1 MFLFLEISRPLTNL
15 TLTLNQTQ
23 MPQTSQPKFN
33 SLEDE
38 LFLVKQE
45 LADKNQVL
53 QSVIEGTLAGYW
65 DWDIPSNQEYL
76 SPTFKKMFGYED
88 HEMENSPESWQRI
101 MFPEDLGIT
110 FAAFE
115 AHVASRGEIPF
126 TCEVRYKH
134 KNGSTV
140 WVWCKGKVIK
150 WDENGAPLRAVGSH
164 VDITERKQFEI
175 ALRSSE
181 ERFRTAFANA
191 GVGMALV
198 SPEGLIMSSNPMLN
212 TLFKIQDEGDKRA
225 VCLFDFF
232 TSESRASLEAAFFDV
247 VNEEKSSFQEEKEFK
262 DADGQLFWA
271 NFTISLA
278 KDPNTGEALY
288 AIIVLRDTTDKHE
301 ALESLERSNKDL
313 EQFAYLTSHDL
324 QEPLRTLIGFSEI
337 LQETLTGDL
346 SEDEILEAKTHL
358 GFINSAARRMS
369 RQIQDILEYSKL
381 GNKSVFEA
389 VDLNHTVSEVMHDL
403 SAITSKIKVA
413 VSWDEMPLVQGSKSE
428 LHLLFLNLF
437 SNALKFRNPNEMP
450 KIHLACS
457 ENASFWNFTLT
468 DNGIGIEEAYLER
481 VFLIFQKLHSRS
493 EFEGT
498 GIGLAHCKKIIEL
511 HGGDIGVTSVFGE
524 GSEFHFSISKNL
536 K

>member
-1 MFLFLEISRPLTNL
+1 
-15 TLTLNQTQ
+15 
-23 MPQTSQPKFN
+23 MPQPSKSEIN
-33 SLEDE
+33 SIEDE

-76 SPTFKKMFGYED
+76 SPTFKEMFGYQD

-101 MFPEDLGIT
+101 MFPEDLAIT

-140 WVWCKGKVIK
+140 WVWCKGKVIE
-150 WDENGAPLRAVGSH
+150 WDSNGAPLRAVGSH

-175 ALRSSE
+175 ALKSSE

-198 SPEGLIMSSNPMLN
+198 TPDGQITSSNAMFN
-212 TLFKIQDEGDKRA
+212 DMFQIEVEKAENAHRLFH
-225 VCLFDFF
+225 FF
-232 TSESRASLEAAFFDV
+232 TSENRKELEAEFFDV
-247 VNEEKSSFQEEKEFK
+247 ISEEKGAFQGEEEFK
-262 DADGQLFWA
+262 RSNGQLFWA
-271 NFTISLA
+271 NVSMSLA
-278 KDPNTGEALY
+278 KDPNTNEAMY
-288 AIIVLRDTTDKHE
+288 AIIVLKDTTDKQE

-337 LQETLTGDL
+337 LQETLSNKLD
-346 SEDEILEAKTHL
+346 EDAILEAKTHL
-358 GFINSAARRMS
+358 GFINSASRRMS
-369 RQIQDILEYSKL
+369 EQIQAILEYSKL
-381 GNKSVFEA
+381 GNNSLIES
-389 VDLNHTVSEVMHDL
+389 LNLNLVVSEVMHDL
-403 SAITSKIKVA
+403 SSILKGVKVA
-413 VSWDEMPLVQGSKSE
+413 ISWDELPIIHGYKSE
-428 LHLLFLNLF
+428 MHLLLLNLF
-437 SNALKFRNPNEMP
+437 SNAIKYRRPEVVP
-450 KIHLACS
+450 KIHLSCK
-457 ENASFWNFTLT
+457 EDELFWNFTIS

-481 VFLIFQKLHSRS
+481 IFLIFQKLHSRS
-493 EFEGT
+493 EYAGT
-498 GIGLAHCKKIIEL
+498 GIGLAHCKKIVEL
-511 HGGDIGVTSVFGE
+511 HGGEISVSSVFGE

-536 K
+536 RQGK

>member
-1 MFLFLEISRPLTNL
+1 LQQPSKSEI
-15 TLTLNQTQ
+15 
-23 MPQTSQPKFN
+23 TSI
-33 SLEDE
+33 EDE

-76 SPTFKKMFGYED
+76 SPTFKEMFGYQD

-101 MFPEDLGIT
+101 MFPEDLAIT

-140 WVWCKGKVIK
+140 WVWCKGKVIE
-150 WDENGAPLRAVGSH
+150 WDSNGAPLRAVGSH

-175 ALRSSE
+175 ALKSSE

-198 SPEGLIMSSNPMLN
+198 TTDGQITSSNAMFN
-212 TLFKIQDEGDKRA
+212 DMFKIEVEKGQHAHG
-225 VCLFDFF
+225 LFQFF
-232 TSESRASLEAAFFDV
+232 TTENRKELEAEFANV
-247 VNEEKSSFQEEKEFK
+247 ISEEKGALQGEMEFK
-262 DADGQLFWA
+262 RSNGQLFWA
-271 NFTISLA
+271 NVSMSLA
-278 KDPNTGEALY
+278 KDPNTNKALY
-288 AIIVLRDTTDKHE
+288 AIIVLKDTTDKQE

-313 EQFAYLTSHDL
+313 EQFAYFTSHDL

-337 LQETLTGDL
+337 LQETLSSDL
-346 SEDEILEAKTHL
+346 DEDAILEAQTHL
-358 GFINSAARRMS
+358 SFINSASRRMS
-369 RQIQDILEYSKL
+369 EQIQAILEYSKL
-381 GNKSVFEA
+381 GNNSLMES
-389 VDLNHTVSEVMHDL
+389 LNLNVLVSEVMHDL
-403 SAITSKIKVA
+403 SGVLKGIQVAI
-413 VSWDEMPLVQGSKSE
+413 SWDELPIVYGNKSE
-428 LHLLFLNLF
+428 VHLLLLNLF
-437 SNALKFRNPNEMP
+437 SNAIKYRKSDLVA
-450 KIHLACS
+450 KIHLS
-457 ENASFWNFTLT
+457 YKEDELFWKFTLS
-468 DNGIGIEEAYLER
+468 DNGIGIEEAYLDR
-481 VFLIFQKLHSRS
+481 IFLIFQKLHSRC
-493 EFEGT
+493 EYPGT
-498 GIGLAHCKKIIEL
+498 GIGLAHCKKIVEL
-511 HGGDIGVTSVFGE
+511 HGGEISVSSVYGE

>member
-1 MFLFLEISRPLTNL
+1 
-15 TLTLNQTQ
+15 
-23 MPQTSQPKFN
+23 MPEPYKTEPN
-33 SLEDE
+33 SIEEE
-38 LFLVKQE
+38 LYLVKQE

-65 DWDIPSNQEYL
+65 DWDIPSNREYL
-76 SPTFKKMFGYED
+76 SPTFKQMFGYED
-88 HEMENSPESWQRI
+88 HEMENSPESWQAI
-101 MFPEDLGIT
+101 LFPEDLPIT

-115 AHVASRGEIPF
+115 AHVSSRGEIPF
-126 TCEVRYKH
+126 TCEVRYHH

-140 WVWCKGKVIK
+140 WVWCKGKVIE

-198 SPEGLIMSSNPMLN
+198 APSGIITSSNDAINKLLGIDQEDLKAN
-212 TLFKIQDEGDKRA
+212 VT
-225 VCLFDFF
+225 LFDFF
-232 TSESRASLEAAFFDV
+232 TNENKSNFQSVFYDV
-247 VNEEKSSFQEEKEFK
+247 VSEKTSSFQMEKEFK
-262 DADGQLFWA
+262 SKSGKIFWA

-278 KDPNTGEALY
+278 KDPNTNKALY
-288 AIIVLRDTTDKHE
+288 AIIVLNDTTDKHE

-324 QEPLRTLIGFSEI
+324 QEPLRTLIGFSQI
-337 LQETLTGDL
+337 LQETLSGDL
-346 SEDEILEAKTHL
+346 NESEIQEAKTHL
-358 GFINSAARRMS
+358 GFIDSASKRMS

-389 VDLNHTVSEVMHDL
+389 VNLNLTVSEVLDDL
-403 SAITSKIKVA
+403 LSITKKFKVA
-413 VSWDEMPLVQGSKSE
+413 ISWDELPIVQGSKSE
-428 LHLLFLNLF
+428 LHLLLLNLF
-437 SNALKFRNPNEMP
+437 SNALKFRKPDELP
-450 KIHLACS
+450 KIHLSCN
-457 ENASFWNFTLT
+457 EDPCYWYFTLS
-468 DNGIGIEEAYLER
+468 DNGIGIEEAYLKR

-493 EFEGT
+493 EFDGT

-511 HGGDIGVTSVFGE
+511 HGGEISVSSVFGE
-524 GSEFHFSISKNL
+524 GSAFHFSIAKNL

>member
-1 MFLFLEISRPLTNL
+1 MQQPSKSEI
-15 TLTLNQTQ
+15 
-23 MPQTSQPKFN
+23 TSI
-33 SLEDE
+33 EDE

-76 SPTFKKMFGYED
+76 SPTFKEMFGYQD

-101 MFPEDLGIT
+101 MFPEDLAIT

-140 WVWCKGKVIK
+140 WVWCKGKVIE
-150 WDENGAPLRAVGSH
+150 WDSNGAPLRAVGSH

-175 ALRSSE
+175 ALKSSE

-198 SPEGLIMSSNPMLN
+198 TTDGQITSSNAMFN
-212 TLFKIQDEGDKRA
+212 DMFQIEVEKGQHAYRLFQ
-225 VCLFDFF
+225 FF
-232 TSESRASLEAAFFDV
+232 TTENRKELEAEFADV
-247 VNEEKSSFQEEKEFK
+247 ISEEKGAFQGEKEFK
-262 DADGQLFWA
+262 RSNGQLFWA
-271 NFTISLA
+271 NVSMSLA
-278 KDPNTGEALY
+278 KDPNTNEALY
-288 AIIVLRDTTDKHE
+288 AIIVIKDTTDKQE

-337 LQETLTGDL
+337 LQETLSNNLD
-346 SEDEILEAKTHL
+346 EDAISEAKTHL
-358 GFINSAARRMS
+358 GFINSASRRMS
-369 RQIQDILEYSKL
+369 EQIQAILEYSKL
-381 GNKSVFEA
+381 GNNSLMES
-389 VDLNHTVSEVMHDL
+389 LNLNVVVSEVMHDL
-403 SAITSKIKVA
+403 SGVLKGIQVAI
-413 VSWDEMPLVQGSKSE
+413 SWDELPIVYGNKSE
-428 LHLLFLNLF
+428 VHLLLLNLF
-437 SNALKFRNPNEMP
+437 SNAIKYRKSDLVAN
-450 KIHLACS
+450 IHLS
-457 ENASFWNFTLT
+457 YKEDELFWKFTLS
-468 DNGIGIEEAYLER
+468 DNGIGIEEAYLDR
-481 VFLIFQKLHSRS
+481 IFLIFQKLHSRS
-493 EFEGT
+493 EYAGT
-498 GIGLAHCKKIIEL
+498 GIGLAHCKKIVEL
-511 HGGDIGVTSVFGE
+511 HGGEISVNSVYGE